1 MSNAKQ
7 PIKNQAILL
16 TGVLKVIEVAPYS
29 LSFLKRIDW
38 EEYSRENDFNKALE
52 PLLSHSSVKEMIKT
66 TNNWTAQ
73 HENLSYRIHQYAV
86 INGKKKSKC
95 RKSEREELRELIK
108 KVNVTLKRKDLE
120 KNHF

>member
-7 PIKNQAILL
+7 SIKNQAILL
-16 TGVLKVIEVAPYS
+16 TGVLKVIEVVPYS

-52 PLLSHSSVKEMIKT
+52 PLLRHSSVKETIKT

-86 INGKKKSKC
+86 TNGKKKSKC

-108 KVNVTLKRKDLE
+108 KVNASLREND
-120 KNHF
+120 

>member
-7 PIKNQAILL
+7 SIKNQAILL

-29 LSFLKRIDW
+29 LSFLKKINW
-38 EEYSRENDFNKALE
+38 EEYSRENGFNKALE
-52 PLLSHSSVKEMIKT
+52 PLLSHSSVKETIKT

-86 INGKKKSKC
+86 INGKKKSKG

-108 KVNVTLKRKDLE
+108 KVNAMLNE
-120 KNHF
+120 KN